1 MNAKNDRLN
10 IPKRYRTTAVY
21 ILLLIAL
28 ASVWSFALFT
38 PLNSAL
44 EEREERHFLATA
56 QTASLVVENIADPEP
71 ALDRLARDTGLR
83 ISLVDSTGQVLIDTA
98 GKDIRDI
105 PNSRDP
111 EILSALQGRIGLDR
125 RAEVD
130 ADMEVL
136 HVAVPV
142 SHEGETAALRVSE
155 THDEITAILASAQ
168 NFGLFLLAAVIVST
182 VILVI
187 RLTQHLKEPLERL
200 TLATKD
206 ISAGNL
212 SVSVR
217 SEDAELAPLS
227 EALAELKEYMKIRF
241 GELQS
246 ERQNLRIVLD
256 GLADAVFLLEGEI
269 ITFANSAA
277 GRIFRTPV
285 AGWAGQSIASTP
297 LPTSVVSAVLST
309 VTSATKEHSVTECGP
324 DASGAILKVSV
335 TPLQRIGEPDRTLV
349 VISDITER
357 VRTERLRRDFVANA
371 SHELKTPVATMQL
384 LAETTRDAAK
394 DNDIDQALA
403 FAAQIADES
412 RRLGRLVTELLNLS
426 RLESTPAP
434 DTVTD
439 IRQAASNAFAGHRVT
454 AAQKGL
460 TLEIDDAK
468 VRDEDLYV
476 NADPTDLA
484 IIFDNLLDNAVN
496 YTIEGGVKVILE
508 ADNANVRISFI
519 DSGIG
524 IPQEDIPRIFE
535 RFYRVDRARS
545 RATGSTGLGLSLVR
559 NVVERSKGSLEV
571 ISELGKGSTFVV
583 ILPRVN

>member
-1 MNAKNDRLN
+1 MSAKNDRLN
-10 IPKRYRTTAVY
+10 IPKRYQTTAIY
-21 ILLLIAL
+21 ILFLIAV

-44 EEREERHFLATA
+44 EERAERHSLATA
-56 QTASLVVENIADPEP
+56 QAASLVVENIADPEP
-71 ALDRLARDTGLR
+71 ALNRLARDTGLR
-83 ISLVDSTGQVLIDTA
+83 ISLVDSAGQMIIDTA
-98 GKDIRDI
+98 DRDNRDT
-105 PNSRDP
+105 PDSNDP
-111 EILSALQGRIGLDR
+111 EILSALQGRVGLDR
-125 RAEVD
+125 RAE
-130 ADMEVL
+130 AGAGMEIL

-142 SHEGETAALRVSE
+142 DHKGETAALRVSE

-168 NFGLFLLAAVIVST
+168 NFGLFLLIAVIISSVF
-182 VILVI
+182 LVT
-187 RLTQHLKEPLERL
+187 RLTQHLKEPLKRL

-217 SEDAELAPLS
+217 NEDAELAPLS
-227 EALAELKEYMKIRF
+227 EALAELKEHMKIRF

-256 GLADAVFLLEGEI
+256 GLVDAVFLLEGET

-277 GRIFRTPV
+277 GRIFRTPA
-285 AGWAGQSIASTP
+285 AGWAGQGIGSAS
-297 LPTSVVSAVLST
+297 LPASVVSAIL
-309 VTSATKEHSVTECGP
+309 SATKEHRVAECGP
-324 DASGAILKVSV
+324 DASGAILRVSV

-394 DNDIDQALA
+394 DKDIDQALA

-412 RRLGRLVTELLNLS
+412 RRLGRLVADLLNLS

-434 DTVTD
+434 DTVAD

-460 TLEIDDAK
+460 SLEIDDAS
-468 VRDEDLYV
+468 VHDEDLYV
-476 NADPTDLA
+476 NTDPTDLA

-496 YTIEGGVKVILE
+496 YTIEGGIKVILE
-508 ADNANVRISFI
+508 ADSANVQISFI

-571 ISELGKGSTFVV
+571 TSELGKGSTFVV
-583 ILPRVN
+583 TLPRAS

>member
-1 MNAKNDRLN
+1 MN
-10 IPKRYRTTAVY
+10 IPKRYRTAAVY
-21 ILLLIAL
+21 IFLLIAM
-28 ASVWSFALFT
+28 ASVWSFALFV
-38 PLNSAL
+38 PMGSAL
-44 EEREERHFLATA
+44 EEREERHFLAIA
-56 QTASLVVENIADPEP
+56 QTASLVVEHTVNPKP
-71 ALDRLARDTGLR
+71 ALDRIAHDTGLR
-83 ISLVDSTGQVLIDTA
+83 IALVDSTGQIILDTA
-98 GKDIRDI
+98 AEDIRDMSKT
-105 PNSRDP
+105 NDP

-125 RAEVD
+125 RIEVD
-130 ADMEVL
+130 TDIEKL

-142 SHEGETAALRVSE
+142 DYKGEAAALRVSE
-155 THDEITAILASAQ
+155 IHDEITAIIASAQ
-168 NFGLFLLAAVIVST
+168 NFGLLLLIVVIVST

-187 RLTQHLKEPLERL
+187 RLTQHVKEPLERL

-206 ISAGNL
+206 IAAGNL
-212 SVSVR
+212 SVCMHK
-217 SEDAELAPLS
+217 EDAELAPIS
-227 EALAELKEYMKIRF
+227 EALADLKEHMKFRL

-256 GLADAVFLLEGEI
+256 GLADAVFLLEDEV
-269 ITFANSAA
+269 ITFANNAA
-277 GRIFRTPV
+277 GKIFRTP
-285 AGWAGQSIASTP
+285 ATGWTGQVIGATP
-297 LPTSVVSAVLST
+297 LPASVISAILS
-309 VTSATKEHSVTECGP
+309 AKKEHKITECGS
-324 DASGAILKVSV
+324 DASGAVLKVSV
-335 TPLQRIGEPDRTLV
+335 TPLRRIGEPDRTLV
-349 VISDITER
+349 VISDVTER

-384 LAETTRDAAK
+384 LAETARDAAK
-394 DNDIDQALA
+394 YKDIDQALV

-412 RRLGRLVTELLNLS
+412 RRLGRLVADLLNLS

-439 IRQAASNAFAGHRVT
+439 IRQAASNALAGHRG
-454 AAQKGL
+454 AATQKGL

-468 VRDEDLYV
+468 IRDEDLYV
-476 NADPTDLA
+476 NADPTDVA

-496 YTIEGGVKVILE
+496 YTIEGGVKIVLD
-508 ADNANVRISFI
+508 AGDKMVRISFI

-524 IPQEDIPRIFE
+524 IPPEDIPRIFE

-571 ISELGKGSTFVV
+571 ISELDKGSTFVV